1 MLRRGGGNSVA
12 TAQGK
17 TRQSASAKRATSP
30 KVTLKSAP
38 KKPPV
43 KPRKPRAAKD
53 VTASPAADTLID
65 ELLLQAEPLSDVPP
79 PSERLGAYGQQCWNR
94 IGPLLVELRVL
105 TRLDLEALEALCH
118 QWHDYL
124 TWHMMIQHAPEKA
137 IVEYESGARQ
147 KSPEAT
153 LRDSA
158 YDRWLKLLPRF
169 GLSPEHRRKLKRLK
183 EPARGGRSGSRDKDP
198 DVDPIAAFARR
209 KYAEE

>member
-1 MLRRGGGNSVA
+1 MTRAAKANSKA
-12 TAQGK
+12 RLPA
-17 TRQSASAKRATSP
+17 
-30 KVTLKSAP
+30 
-38 KKPPV
+38 
-43 KPRKPRAAKD
+43 KPRKTRTAKGAK
-53 VTASPAADTLID
+53 TPAADKSM
-65 ELLLQAEPLSDVPP
+65 ELLLQAEPLTAMPAAP
-79 PSERLGAYGQQCWNR
+79 ERLGTHGLQCWRR

-118 QWHDYL
+118 QWNDYL
-124 TWHMMIQHAPEKA
+124 TWQLEIQENPDKA

-183 EPARGGRSGSRDKDP
+183 ESVGGGRGHRPSSDTG
-198 DVDPIAAFARR
+198 DPIAAFARA
-209 KYAEE
+209 KYGD